1 MLISNKQHEANCKNA
16 QQSSGPVTPEGKAAV
31 RLNALTHG
39 LRARTMIL
47 SNEKAE
53 EYDYLWCQLVTEWQP
68 ETPTERLYLETAATS
83 QWLLAR
89 VARSERTIYE
99 LFNVEFD
106 EKYYR
111 QLALVVKQRTQ
122 LERSFRTA
130 LQDLKTAQ
138 KERRAQPQAQPVQA
152 TAKPAKTAAAQ
163 PAPVSRARLRDERP
177 SRTPANFLRSHQ
189 SRHPLAFYPPGL

>member
-1 MLISNKQHEANCKNA
+1 MLISDKQHEANCKNA
-16 QQSSGPVTPEGKAAV
+16 QQSSGPVTTEGKNAV

-39 LRARTMIL
+39 LRARTIIL
-47 SNEKAE
+47 NTEKAE
-53 EYDYLWCQLVTEWQP
+53 EYDYLWCQLVAEWQP
-68 ETPTERLYLETAATS
+68 ETPTERLYLETAVTS

-89 VARSERTIYE
+89 VTRSERTIYE
-99 LFNVEFD
+99 LFNIDFD

-130 LQDLKTAQ
+130 IEDLKTAQ

-152 TAKPAKTAAAQ
+152 TAKPANMPAEQ
-163 PAPVSRARLRDERP
+163 PAPVHAPVYVMSA
-177 SRTPANFLRSHQ
+177 
-189 SRHPLAFYPPGL
+189 PPEPPPIFCAPTNPDTR

>member
-1 MLISNKQHEANCKNA
+1 MLISDKQHEANCKNA
-16 QQSSGPVTPEGKAAV
+16 QQSSGPKTPEGKAAV

-47 SNEKAE
+47 SYEKAE
-53 EYDYLWCQLVTEWQP
+53 EYDYLWCQLVAEWRP
-68 ETPTERLYLETAATS
+68 ETPTELLYLETAATS

-89 VARSERTIYE
+89 VTRSERNICE
-99 LFNVEFD
+99 DLHVEPE

-130 LQDLKTAQ
+130 IQDLKTAQ
-138 KERRAQPQAQPVQA
+138 KERRSQPQAQPVQA
-152 TAKPAKTAAAQ
+152 TAKPANMPAGQ
-163 PAPVSRARLRDERP
+163 PAPV
-177 SRTPANFLRSHQ
+177 PAPVYVMSAPPEPPPIFCAPT
-189 SRHPLAFYPPGL
+189 HPDTR

>member
-1 MLISNKQHEANCKNA
+1 MLISDKQHEANCKNA
-16 QQSSGPVTPEGKAAV
+16 QQSSGPKTPEGKAAV

-47 SNEKAE
+47 SYEKAE
-53 EYDYLWCQLVTEWQP
+53 EYDYLWCQLVAEWRP
-68 ETPTERLYLETAATS
+68 ETPTELLYLETAATS

-89 VARSERTIYE
+89 VTRSERNIFE
-99 LFNVEFD
+99 DLHVEPE

-130 LQDLKTAQ
+130 IQDLKTAQ
-138 KERRAQPQAQPVQA
+138 KERRSQPQAQPVQA
-152 TAKPAKTAAAQ
+152 TAKPANMPAGQ
-163 PAPVSRARLRDERP
+163 PAPV
-177 SRTPANFLRSHQ
+177 PAPVYVMS
-189 SRHPLAFYPPGL
+189 APPEPPPIFCAPTNPDTR

>member
-1 MLISNKQHEANCKNA
+1 MLISDKQHEANCKNA
-16 QQSSGPVTPEGKAAV
+16 QQSSGPKTPEGKAAV

-47 SNEKAE
+47 SYEKAE
-53 EYDYLWCQLVTEWQP
+53 EYDYLWCQLVAEWRP
-68 ETPTERLYLETAATS
+68 ETPTELLYLETAATS

-89 VARSERTIYE
+89 VTRSERNIFE
-99 LFNVEFD
+99 DLHVEPE

-130 LQDLKTAQ
+130 IQDLKTAQ

-152 TAKPAKTAAAQ
+152 SAKAVKIPAGQ
-163 PAPVSRARLRDERP
+163 PAPVPAPVYVMSAPPDSPPIFCAP
-177 SRTPANFLRSHQ
+177 SNPDTR
-189 SRHPLAFYPPGL
+189 

>member
-1 MLISNKQHEANCKNA
+1 MLISDKQHEANCKNA
-16 QQSSGPVTPEGKAAV
+16 QQSSGPKTPEGKAAV

-47 SNEKAE
+47 SYEKAE
-53 EYDYLWCQLVTEWQP
+53 EYDYLWCQLVAEWRP
-68 ETPTERLYLETAATS
+68 ETPTELLYLETAATS

-89 VARSERTIYE
+89 VTRSERNIFE
-99 LFNVEFD
+99 DLHVEPE

-130 LQDLKTAQ
+130 IQDLKTAQ
-138 KERRAQPQAQPVQA
+138 QERRSQPQAQPVQA
-152 TAKPAKTAAAQ
+152 TAKPANMPAGQ
-163 PAPVSRARLRDERP
+163 PAPVPAPVYVMSAPPEP
-177 SRTPANFLRSHQ
+177 PPIFCAPANPDTR
-189 SRHPLAFYPPGL
+189 